1 MRLRYASIMLI
12 FAEVLLLALTP
23 SAQSQGIPPESEL
36 LTPGNTL
43 AGQAPAAAQEIPP
56 GLGNTPPQ
64 VPDSASQSSTA
75 APLADGQLP
84 VVVDDYQRVWGVL
97 GVRGFPAG
105 QQVAP
110 NGVEYMP
117 FFTLDMD
124 FNMWICRSQGVYLF
138 VDTDFWAQKPGKG
151 ITNPSQGYFDFS
163 KRELDFSAGV
173 AWNYFS
179 NWEARV
185 LAYSYNNLNRGN
197 SSVSP
202 VGFND
207 GIGFENRWYLNEEY
221 ARLGRQDY
229 DVDRA
234 AFVSVGYY
242 PTKDMIDNDGN
253 LFKPSLFARA
263 YLVQNLY
270 NEMFY
275 IYLDTQF
282 LTEKPATPKML
293 YLDGGLAVY
302 PFTSLPFLQFRLGS
316 QDSYDLQIHE
326 WETTVY
332 LGVRVRF

>member
-1 MRLRYASIMLI
+1 MRLHYASIMLI
-12 FAEVLLLALTP
+12 SAAVLVLAT
-23 SAQSQGIPPESEL
+23 SARGQGIPPESEL
-36 LTPGNTL
+36 LAPEKTS
-43 AGQAPAAAQEIPP
+43 AAQAPAAPAQMPP
-56 GLGNTPPQ
+56 GPENTLSQ
-64 VPDSASQSSTA
+64 VPDPASQ
-75 APLADGQLP
+75 APSAQPLRDGELP
-84 VVVDDYQRVWGVL
+84 AVVDDYQRVWGVL

-117 FFTLDMD
+117 FFTLEMD
-124 FNMWICRSQGVYLF
+124 FNMWICKSQGVYLF
-138 VDTDFWAQKPGKG
+138 VDSEFWAQKPGKG

-163 KRELDFSAGV
+163 KRELDLSAGV

-185 LAYSYNNLNRGN
+185 FAYSYNNLNRGN

-202 VGFND
+202 SGFND
-207 GIGFENRWYLNEEY
+207 GIGFENRLYLNEEY

-270 NEMFY
+270 NDILY
-275 IYLDTQF
+275 VYLDTQL

-302 PFTSLPFLQFRLGS
+302 PFSSLPFLQFRLGS

-326 WETTVY
+326 WETTLY